1 MDFSA
6 LGFLWR
12 GMTTLMSTSTHTIT
26 AYAEVSRFNVSKE
39 EAGSTCVQSL
49 ESSASLSQGE
59 LIETLYCTACS

>member
-1 MDFSA
+1 
-6 LGFLWR
+6 
-12 GMTTLMSTSTHTIT
+12 MSTSAHTIT

-39 EAGSTCVQSL
+39 DAGSTCFQPL